1 MRLGRKV
8 PVDGSSPAE
17 LLRHTLS
24 NLPDMQE

>member
-17 LLRHTLS
+17 LLHTLS